1 MPTFSDSPPD
11 STGGRLEFASQPAP
25 PPIHSSRRWVIWLL
39 LMAVILAGLA
49 AYLLANRPPQAQRPA
64 AVAAVPTVTV
74 RVGTLERRVRV
85 AGQTS
90 ARNFTVITVPIFRGR
105 GGQAGLSLTK
115 LVTGGSRVKTGD
127 IVAEIDPQTYV
138 EQLDDLDDNISQA
151 EADLRRQQA
160 SQALDWESLQQDLRS
175 GKAEMERTTLDYKAA
190 DVKTPIE
197 QELLKLS
204 MDEAAAAYKQ
214 SLASEDFHRTSF
226 QCGLRILEIAYT
238 QLKRRRERLALDIQH
253 FTFKALMD
261 GLAVVQSFQR
271 GTDMAQYQVGDTVT
285 PGRSFLKIVDTSTM
299 QLEARANQTET
310 SEIRVGQPAT
320 VTLDAFPE
328 LTFQGKVYSI
338 GAMAVQGQRESYW
351 VRTVPLTVQIKGED
365 SRLIPDLSGAAE
377 VVVGRRENALMIPL
391 QTVHS
396 EGGKDFVFLKTA
408 TGFEKRQIEV
418 GLEGAADVAVVSG
431 LAAGDEVALTAPQ
444 PAKQ

>member
-1 MPTFSDSPPD
+1 M
-11 STGGRLEFASQPAP
+11 
-25 PPIHSSRRWVIWLL
+25 
-39 LMAVILAGLA
+39 
-49 AYLLANRPPQAQRPA
+49 
-64 AVAAVPTVTV
+64 
-74 RVGTLERRVRV
+74 
-85 AGQTS
+85 
-90 ARNFTVITVPIFRGR
+90 ITVPIFRGR
-105 GGQAGLSLTK
+105 GGQSGLSLTK
-115 LVTGGSRVKTGD
+115 LVTGGTRVKTGD

-138 EQLDDLDDNISQA
+138 EQLDDLDDSISQS
-151 EADLRRQQA
+151 EADLRRKKA
-160 SQALDWESLQQDLRS
+160 SQALDWESLQQELRS
-175 GKAEMERTTLDYKAA
+175 GKAVMDRATLDYKAA

-214 SLASEDFHRTSF
+214 SLASEDFHQTSF
-226 QCGLRILEIAYT
+226 QCDLRISEISYT

-253 FTFKALMD
+253 FTFKASMD

-271 GTDMAQYQVGDTVT
+271 GADMAQYQVGDTVT

-328 LTFQGKVYSI
+328 LAFQGKVYSI
-338 GAMAVQGQRESYW
+338 GAMAMQGQRESYC
-351 VRTVPLTVQIKGED
+351 VRTVPLTVQIQGED

-377 VVVGRRENALMIPL
+377 VVVGRKENALMIPL
-391 QTVHS
+391 ADGALRGRQ
-396 EGGKDFVFLKTA
+396 
-408 TGFEKRQIEV
+408 GFRVPEDGDGVREAAVEV
-418 GLEGAADVAVVSG
+418 GLEGATDVAVVSG

>member
-1 MPTFSDSPPD
+1 
-11 STGGRLEFASQPAP
+11 
-25 PPIHSSRRWVIWLL
+25 
-39 LMAVILAGLA
+39 
-49 AYLLANRPPQAQRPA
+49 
-64 AVAAVPTVTV
+64 
-74 RVGTLERRVRV
+74 
-85 AGQTS
+85 
-90 ARNFTVITVPIFRGR
+90 
-105 GGQAGLSLTK
+105 
-115 LVTGGSRVKTGD
+115 
-127 IVAEIDPQTYV
+127 
-138 EQLDDLDDNISQA
+138 
-151 EADLRRQQA
+151 
-160 SQALDWESLQQDLRS
+160 
-175 GKAEMERTTLDYKAA
+175 
-190 DVKTPIE
+190 
-197 QELLKLS
+197 

-214 SLASEDFHRTSF
+214 SLASEEFHRTSF
-226 QCGLRILEIAYT
+226 QCDLRLAEISNL
-238 QLKRRRERLALDIQH
+238 QLARRRERLALDIQH

-261 GLAVVQSFQR
+261 GLVVVQSFQR
-271 GTDMAQYQVGDTVT
+271 GADMAQYQVGDTVT

-338 GAMAVQGQRESYW
+338 GALAMQGQRESYW
-351 VRTVPLTVQIKGED
+351 VRTVPLTVQIQGED

-444 PAKQ
+444 SAKR

>member
-1 MPTFSDSPPD
+1 
-11 STGGRLEFASQPAP
+11 
-25 PPIHSSRRWVIWLL
+25 
-39 LMAVILAGLA
+39 
-49 AYLLANRPPQAQRPA
+49 
-64 AVAAVPTVTV
+64 
-74 RVGTLERRVRV
+74 
-85 AGQTS
+85 
-90 ARNFTVITVPIFRGR
+90 
-105 GGQAGLSLTK
+105 
-115 LVTGGSRVKTGD
+115 LVTGGTRVKTGD

-138 EQLDDLDDNISQA
+138 EQLDDLDDTISQS
-151 EADLRRQQA
+151 EADLRRQKA
-160 SQALDWESLQQDLRS
+160 SNALQWESLQQDLRS
-175 GKAEMERTTLDYKAA
+175 ARAEMERTTLDYKAA

-214 SLASEDFHRTSF
+214 LLASEGFRRTDFE
-226 QCGLRILEIAYT
+226 CDLRLAEISHT
-238 QLKRRRERLALDIQH
+238 QLQRRRERLALDIQH
-253 FTFKALMD
+253 FTFKALME

-271 GTDMAQYQVGDTVT
+271 GADMAQYQVGDTVT

-338 GAMAVQGQRESYW
+338 GAMAMQGQRESYW
-351 VRTVPLTVQIKGED
+351 VRTVPLMVQIRGED

-391 QTVHS
+391 QAVHS

-431 LAAGDEVALTAPQ
+431 LAAGDEVALTTPQ